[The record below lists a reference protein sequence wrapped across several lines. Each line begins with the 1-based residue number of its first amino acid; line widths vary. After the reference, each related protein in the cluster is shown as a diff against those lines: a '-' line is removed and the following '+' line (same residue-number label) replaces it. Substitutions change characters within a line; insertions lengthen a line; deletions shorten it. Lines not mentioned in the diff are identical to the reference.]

1 MTSHWEALVVGIN
14 YYPNHTTLKPLTAA
28 ANDAETIAVQLERY
42 GFQTFR
48 VQRLPRMADRKGE
61 WHVDAEDGVVKI
73 QELREAIANLLNPPD
88 RHPLETALF
97 FFSGHGWRQTIDG
110 REEVF
115 LATSDVLP
123 SDRNYGISLSEL
135 GDAIQTSPVQNLIIW
150 LDCCYSGKAIEYLP
164 TNKDYCIL
172 TATRSYEPGVEIK
185 HQEGL
190 FTQAL
195 TAGLNPDLDPDGIV
209 DSHKLAKYIQERMKQ
224 AGQAPQF
231 ANSDRSILLTSK
243 FTHPDFQDECPYR
256 SLAYFTEQTKD
267 AQVFYG
273 RTKLTQDLIEH
284 INHKDRLIAVFGASG
299 SGKSSLIRAGLLYQL
314 KLGQAIAGSNN
325 WVYIEPFTPTND
337 PVSKLLA
344 AVGIELPR
352 TPVRKKRKKAS
363 RTNPDRGEQVAPVPN
378 FAALIKAKW
387 PAQTPIMLIVDQ
399 FEECFTMSGEAQRK
413 VFIDCLTELINTTPN
428 LQMAIGMRSDF
439 RGRLREYPEF
449 KITSKINVGHL
460 NRDEIQEAIEKP
472 AAFVGLGIE
481 GSLKQQLI
489 VDVED
494 YPGSLPLLQYTLTE
508 LWNEARR
515 QGEKFLRLETYQ
527 GLGGIEGTLEKRADL
542 VYASL
547 LPLEQVVAKRI
558 FLELTQVGDNLD
570 TRRRVKLGDLVNS
583 HHALEILEQ
592 VTQKLADRESRLI
605 TRTGVDRAEDP
616 HTNIIIDVV
625 HEALVRHWKQLG
637 KWKRQYQAAMLVE
650 RKIEVAAQEWDEK
663 GQKSE
668 YLLQESRLGE
678 AEEYVKDFGELG
690 MLDGM
695 AEKFIDRSI
704 RLRRRNRWLRGGII
718 GGFLGLVAVGTIGVA
733 FFAVD
738 ANKEKTIAQ
747 LKEQAAKIQVQL
759 PLSKNVSPQIL
770 ALRLVGENQQINENW
785 IVSMGRWFKSEPNLI
800 PEVQG
805 SLADAIEIVRERNV
819 FKGHSGGVRAVA
831 VSADGQTIV
840 SGDRTGT
847 VRLWDSA
854 GNPLRSPFGGHRGEI
869 LALAVSADGS
879 TIVSGGRDRTVRLWD
894 RAGKPIGSPAIGHQ
908 AAVESVAVSADGR
921 TIVSSSEDG
930 SIRLWDRAGKS
941 IGLIW
946 KGTPGDRLAIAISG
960 NGGTIVGG
968 GKDGT
973 LRLWERSGKS
983 IGAPFPGPQGAVRSV
998 AVSADGQTIVS
1009 GGQDGTVRF
1018 WNRASKPLLSSSQ
1031 NSSKTPQPA
1040 DRWQQQSG
1048 KAVDRTV
1055 SGHQGHVLSVSISPD
1070 GQTIVSG
1077 GEDGKVRLWARNG
1090 KSIGAPLKGHQGYV
1104 RSVAVSTDGRTIVSG
1119 GKDGAVRLWARDGKQ
1134 IGAPF
1139 QGHRSFVY
1147 AVAVSQSGH
1156 TIVSASKDGTVR
1168 LWQQSGRPIGLPW
1181 PRERVDGRSAI
1192 AISTDGQTIVSGG
1205 EDGTVRLWDRH
1216 GQSIGTPLSGHRGVV
1231 NSVVISTDGQTIV
1244 SGGEDGTVRLWD
1256 RHGQPIALL
1265 SGHRGVVNSVAT
1277 SADGQTMISGGQ
1289 DGTVRLWDRHGQSIG
1304 TPLKGHQRDVRAVAI
1319 SADGQTIVSG
1329 GRDGTVRLWDRAGQP
1344 IGTPLKGHQ
1353 GVVNSVA
1360 ISTDGKIIVSGGQ
1373 DGTVRLWARAE
1384 KSDREGKSI
1393 GLPLQG
1399 HLGAVKSVALSADE
1413 RTIVSGG
1420 QDATVRLWRGVVWQ
1434 DWVVEGCD
1442 RLRLHPEFAAAPVP
1456 ATSEEGKTLAA
1467 AVDTCV
1473 NYGGWQPPQTA
1484 NFFVRQ
1490 GLSLAQQAGDLAA
1503 ATAKFKQ
1510 AQKLDSSVNFAKL
1523 ELNAQ
1528 KLAAKLSARKLIDD
1542 SKKLAAGGDLEA
1554 AVSNLKQAHK
1564 LDASINVAKLATEI
1578 DRLVA
1583 ANWIEQGKTQVV
1595 AGKVTEALALY
1606 DRAKKLYPP
1615 LKIDA
1620 AAWNDLCYSGS
1631 IYRRASD
1638 VMFACENAVN
1648 LATAEQKGNYQE
1660 SRGLAKALSGD
1671 RQGAIAD
1678 FQAYIDDPKSNPNY
1692 KDQHKQWIA
1701 AIKKGENPLTD
1712 KVLQQIKSH

>member
-14 YYPNHTTLKPLTAA
+14 YYPNHTTLQPLTAA
-28 ANDAETIAVQLERY
+28 ANDAEAIAVQLERY

-88 RHPLETALF
+88 LHPPETALF

-135 GDAIQTSPVQNLIIW
+135 GDLIQTSPVKNLIIW
-150 LDCCYSGKAIEYLP
+150 LDCCYSGKAIEYRP

-243 FTHPDFQDECPYR
+243 FTHTNFKDECPYR
-256 SLAYFTEQTKD
+256 SLAYFTEQTQD

-363 RTNPDRGEQVAPVPN
+363 RTNPTQDEQVAPIPN

-387 PAQTPIMLIVDQ
+387 PAQTPIILIVDQ

-449 KITSKINVGHL
+449 QITSKINVGHL

-547 LPLEQVVAKRI
+547 LPPEQVVAKRI

-583 HHALEILEQ
+583 HHSLEILEQ

-605 TRTGVDRAEDP
+605 TRTAADQSEDP
-616 HTNIIIDVV
+616 HANIIIDVV

-637 KWKRQYQAAMLVE
+637 KWKRQYQAATIVE
-650 RKIEVAAQEWDEK
+650 RKIEAAAHEWDEK
-663 GQKSE
+663 GRKSE

-678 AEEYVKDFGELG
+678 AEEYVKDFGDLG

-695 AEKFIDRSI
+695 AEQFIDRSI
-704 RLRRRNRWLRGGII
+704 RLRSRNRWLRGGII
-718 GGFLGLVAVGTIGVA
+718 GGFLGLLTVGTIGVA

-759 PLSKNVSPQIL
+759 PRSPNVSLPIL
-770 ALRLVGENQQINENW
+770 ALRLAGENQQINENW
-785 IVSMGRWFKSEPNLI
+785 ILSWGRWFKPEPNLI
-800 PEVQG
+800 AEVQG
-805 SLADAIEIVRERNV
+805 SLADAIESVRERNV

-831 VSADGQTIV
+831 VSADGRTIV
-840 SGDRTGT
+840 SGDRAGT

-854 GNPLRSPFGGHRGEI
+854 GNPICSPWLGHRGEI
-869 LALAVSADGS
+869 LALAVSADGG
-879 TIVSGGRDRTVRLWD
+879 TIVSGG
-894 RAGKPIGSPAIGHQ
+894 Q
-908 AAVESVAVSADGR
+908 
-921 TIVSSSEDG
+921 DG
-930 SIRLWDRAGKS
+930 SVRLWDRAGKS
-941 IGLIW
+941 IGVPSIEQQAAVRSVAISADGGTIVSSGQDGTVRLWDRAGKSIGSIW
-946 KGTPGDRLAIAISG
+946 NGTPSEVLAIAISADG
-960 NGGTIVGG
+960 DTIVSGG
-968 GKDGT
+968 QDGKI
-973 LRLWERSGKS
+973 RLWNRAGKS
-983 IGAPFPGPQGAVRSV
+983 LGLPFFGHQGVVRSV
-998 AVSADGQTIVS
+998 AISADGQTIVS
-1009 GGQDGTVRF
+1009 GGQDGTVRL
-1018 WNRASKPLLSSSQ
+1018 WAQNGKSILSASQNRAKKSHPVDGS
-1031 NSSKTPQPA
+1031 N
-1040 DRWQQQSG
+1040 QQSG
-1048 KAVDRTV
+1048 KRSVL
-1055 SGHQGHVLSVSISPD
+1055 GHQGEVLSVSISSD
-1070 GQTIVSG
+1070 GGTIVSG
-1077 GEDGKVRLWARNG
+1077 GKDGTVRLWARNG
-1090 KSIGAPLKGHQGYV
+1090 KSIGVPLKGHQGSV
-1104 RSVAVSTDGRTIVSG
+1104 RSVAVSTNGGTIVSG
-1119 GKDGAVRLWARDGKQ
+1119 GNDGTVRLWARDGKS
-1134 IGAPF
+1134 IGSPF

-1147 AVAVSQSGH
+1147 TVAVSKSGH
-1156 TIVSASKDGTVR
+1156 TIVSASNDGTVR
-1168 LWQQSGRPIGLPW
+1168 LWQQSGQPIGLPW
-1181 PRERVDGRSAI
+1181 PRSRVGDRSAI
-1192 AISTDGQTIVSGG
+1192 AISADGQIIVSGG
-1205 EDGTVRLWDRH
+1205 RDGTIRLWDRQ
-1216 GQSIGTPLSGHRGVV
+1216 GTSIGASLSGHRGDV
-1231 NSVVISTDGQTIV
+1231 N
-1244 SGGEDGTVRLWD
+1244 
-1256 RHGQPIALL
+1256 
-1265 SGHRGVVNSVAT
+1265 
-1277 SADGQTMISGGQ
+1277 
-1289 DGTVRLWDRHGQSIG
+1289 
-1304 TPLKGHQRDVRAVAI
+1304 AVAI
-1319 SADGQTIVSG
+1319 STDGQTIVSG
-1329 GRDGTVRLWDRAGQP
+1329 GRDGTVRLWDRAGQMLE
-1344 IGTPLKGHQ
+1344 ISLSGHKQ
-1353 GVVNSVA
+1353 DIKSVA
-1360 ISTDGKIIVSGGQ
+1360 ISTDGRTIVSGGRDGTIRIWDRQGQPIGTPLTGHQGVVHSVAISTDGQTIVSGGQ
-1373 DGTVRLWARAE
+1373 DGTVRLWER
-1384 KSDREGKSI
+1384 KGKSI
-1393 GLPLQG
+1393 GSPWQG
-1399 HLGAVKSVALSADE
+1399 HVGAVKSVALSTDG

-1420 QDATVRLWRGVVWQ
+1420 QDGTVRLWRGVVWQ
-1434 DWVVEGCD
+1434 DWVAEGCD
-1442 RLRLHPEFAAAPVP
+1442 RLRLHPDFTSPP
-1456 ATSEEGKTLAA
+1456 AKDTSDEPETPANA
-1467 AVDTCV
+1467 IDTCLH
-1473 NYGGWQPPQTA
+1473 YGGWQAPQTA
-1484 NFFVRQ
+1484 EFLVRQ
-1490 GLSLAQQAGDLAA
+1490 GLALAQQDGDLAA

-1510 AQKLDSSVNFAKL
+1510 AQKFDPSVNFAKL
-1523 ELNAQ
+1523 AVNAE
-1528 KLAAKLSARKLIDD
+1528 KLAAKLAARKLIDD
-1542 SKKLAAGGDLEA
+1542 SKKLAAEGDLDGA
-1554 AVSNLKQAHK
+1554 TAKLNQAQK
-1564 LDASINVAKLATEI
+1564 LDPSVNFAKLATAI
-1578 DRLVA
+1578 DKLVA
-1583 ANWIEQGKTQVV
+1583 ANWIEKGQTQVRE
-1595 AGKVTEALALY
+1595 GKVTAALVLY
-1606 DRAKKLYPP
+1606 ERATTLYPH

-1620 AAWNDLCYSGS
+1620 AAWHDLCYSGS

-1638 VMFACENAVN
+1638 VMFACENAVK
-1648 LATAEQKGNYQE
+1648 LATAEQKGNYRE

-1671 RQGAIAD
+1671 KAGAIAD
-1678 FQAYIDDPKSNPNY
+1678 FQAYIDDPKSIPIY
-1692 KDQHKQWIA
+1692 KSQHQQWIEA
-1701 AIKKGENPLTD
+1701 MKKGENPFTEE
-1712 KVLQQIKSH
+1712 VLPQVKPLRDR